1 MKNKATLALSLGASM
16 VLAACGG
23 GGGSNSS
30 ATPAA
35 SSASSATTASAP
47 AAASAPASTPA
58 VTGEQLPSLSSP
70 QAGSTAAT
78 GNGVDGIWSFTS
90 GVDKTVAFIDPQNN
104 LSYLSTLGTSV
115 MSEFFGVI
123 TPGSSSWTLTSGG
136 LFNLITYTATTSGS
150 GSFTGNQSFSGSYVE
165 GGNTVNIAWTYDPAN
180 ALAVSQATVA
190 GTWAETNSS
199 ITISSSGAVSG
210 TLSNCPVSGTMLLA
224 TAGSSQNLYT
234 LNLTTGTNAS
244 CQTQNVTFTGNA
256 AIVFLPIASSS
267 LYKRTILYAIHTAS
281 NTAFAYGQVSPQ

>member
-1 MKNKATLALSLGASM
+1 LRRGRGFQFVGDACRKQRIVRNHCECTGRSERAGIHTCRHRRATAESEQ
-16 VLAACGG
+16 
-23 GGGSNSS
+23 
-30 ATPAA
+30 
-35 SSASSATTASAP
+35 
-47 AAASAPASTPA
+47 PASR
-58 VTGEQLPSLSSP
+58 LHC
-70 QAGSTAAT
+70 
-78 GNGVDGIWSFTS
+78 GNRQRRGWDLV
-90 GVDKTVAFIDPQNN
+90 VHVRRRQNN